1 MSTSLDQFAAEKVAA
16 FAAQDL
22 RRSLVATD
30 RSGGMWIDREGT
42 RLLSFSC
49 NDYLNLTQHPDIKEA
64 AIAALRKYGTG
75 AGASRLVTGNHPLYR
90 QLEDRLARFLG
101 TEAAAVFGSG
111 YLANSGIVP
120 TLAGPEDLILL
131 DELAHGCLWAGAQLA
146 RSTALPFRHNDVA
159 HAEALLGQ
167 HRAKHRHALVL
178 TDAVFSQDGDMA
190 PLADLLDLA
199 GRFDAWLMSD
209 DAHGIG
215 VVGGGRGGTFVTGKD
230 VPVPLK
236 MGTLGK
242 AVGSYGGFLCSS
254 RLVVDLIRNRAR
266 TLGHTTGLPPATVAA
281 ADAAIALIER
291 DPGLTARPLANAR
304 IFTRRLAMPDPVTPI
319 VPLIIGAGDAAMQAS
334 RLLEKEGFFIPAIRP
349 PAVPRGTSRLRIIFT
364 AGHPVAEIERLADVT
379 TKLLLPLIKQPAAQD

>member
-1 MSTSLDQFAAEKVAA
+1 M
-16 FAAQDL
+16 
-22 RRSLVATD
+22 
-30 RSGGMWIDREGT
+30 
-42 RLLSFSC
+42 
-49 NDYLNLTQHPDIKEA
+49 
-64 AIAALRKYGTG
+64 
-75 AGASRLVTGNHPLYR
+75 
-90 QLEDRLARFLG
+90 
-101 TEAAAVFGSG
+101 
-111 YLANSGIVP
+111 
-120 TLAGPEDLILL
+120 
-131 DELAHGCLWAGAQLA
+131 
-146 RSTALPFRHNDVA
+146 
-159 HAEALLGQ
+159 
-167 HRAKHRHALVL
+167 
-178 TDAVFSQDGDMA
+178 
-190 PLADLLDLA
+190 
-199 GRFDAWLMSD
+199 MSD